1 MKKRVWV
8 GCSGYFY
15 WGWRGRFY
23 PEDAPPSRWFE
34 LYARRFDTVEMNST
48 FYRFPTEA
56 TVKRWLKKAP
66 ERFRFTVKVPRR
78 ITHIERMGEPAS
90 VARFYEVLR
99 ALGDHL
105 GAVLFQ
111 LPPSLHY
118 SPENLERVLAPLD
131 AGFDNALEFRH
142 PSWWRDEVYRALDAA
157 GAVFVSVSAP
167 GLPDDYVETAGRAYL
182 RFHGRGAWYRYVY
195 SDEELQDWAR
205 RVRAGPAK
213 VVYAYF
219 NNDPDAAAP
228 QNALAFRELL
238 EGT

>member
-1 MKKRVWV
+1 MEKRVWV

-34 LYARRFDTVEMNST
+34 FYAQRFDTVEMNST

-66 ERFRFTVKVPRR
+66 ERFRFTVKAPRR

-90 VARFYEVLR
+90 VAKLYAVLR
-99 ALGDHL
+99 TLEDRL

-142 PSWWRDEVYRALDAA
+142 PSWWREEVYRALDAA

-167 GLPDDYVETAGRAYL
+167 DLPDDYVETAGRAYL
-182 RFHGRGAWYRYVY
+182 RFHGRTAWYRYRY
-195 SDEELQDWAR
+195 TDEELAVWAR
-205 RVRAGPAK
+205 RVRAGAAG

-228 QNALAFRELL
+228 HDALAFREML
-238 EGT
+238 EGA